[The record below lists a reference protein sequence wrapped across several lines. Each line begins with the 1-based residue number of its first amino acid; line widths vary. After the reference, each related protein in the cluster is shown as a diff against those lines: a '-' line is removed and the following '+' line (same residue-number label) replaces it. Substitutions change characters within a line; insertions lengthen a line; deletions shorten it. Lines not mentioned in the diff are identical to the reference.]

1 MSIESKKGEMDAK
14 LILLLS
20 LLSLSACT
28 EEGKRDMKVSEA
40 LAIIPEPAEMVL
52 DEGVFTFDSN
62 TLFVVE
68 NEAEKKVAQQLIA
81 LLSGMDERQIV
92 DEAPLQNFVHFVF
105 NSDLEEE
112 AYELSIAK
120 GSIEIKAGAYNGFL
134 YAVQTLRQLLPL
146 SEGSKVVPCLM
157 IKDHPRFPWRGLM
170 LDVSRHFFEKEY
182 ILRTIDRM
190 ALFKLNTLHLHLIDD
205 QGWRMEIKK
214 YPKLTEVGGFRVDQ
228 EDKHWNARTD
238 NDPTEKGDFGGFY
251 TQKDLKEIVAYAA
264 TRGITVMP
272 EIEMPAHVTAAIAA
286 YPEFS
291 CREVAVAVP
300 SGGLW
305 PITDIYCAGKESTFE
320 FLEDVMEEVM
330 DIFPSNYIHMGGDE
344 ATRTNWESCADC
356 QNRMKEEELENTE
369 ELQSYFIR
377 RMERYLSS
385 KGRVLIGWDEILE
398 GGLAP
403 GATVMSWRGFKG
415 GWEASEQGHD
425 VVMTPGDYVYLDQY
439 QGDPDNEPIAFGGF
453 VPLSKVYS
461 FDPIVDSMS
470 TEQRKHILGGQA
482 NLWSEFVTNEEKS
495 EYMLFPRLP
504 ALAEVLWTPAEK
516 KDWASFSKKIRPLMD
531 WLDHLGINYAKS
543 AYAVSAVSILD
554 TIEHTLKVSL
564 DCEMPDME
572 IRYSIDDEN
581 LNHESTLYTKPLT
594 IDNTATLRTAV
605 FQDGEVAGA
614 MLNKT
619 FNFHKAVWKAATYEP
634 MYYSAYSG
642 QGEKTLVNVIRGS
655 KNFHDKQ
662 WLAWLVD
669 DPEITIDLDTSTMIS
684 SVRIGVMENQGS
696 GIYYP
701 LNVKVFLSQNGQS
714 FEEVGDFIRPFKNNA
729 DTELEDFEIAFSKS
743 KARWVKLK
751 VDNLGHPP
759 KGGDAWLFIDEIAV
773 E

>member
-1 MSIESKKGEMDAK
+1 MIA
-14 LILLLS
+14 
-20 LLSLSACT
+20 ACG
-28 EEGKRDMKVSEA
+28 EEGKSDKKVHET
-40 LAIIPEPAEMVL
+40 LAIIPEPAVMML
-52 DEGVFTFDSN
+52 TDGSFIFDSN
-62 TLFVVE
+62 TQFVVE
-68 NEAEKKVAQQLIA
+68 DESEQKIAQLLITLLPGIEEKQIVNEA
-81 LLSGMDERQIV
+81 
-92 DEAPLQNFVHFVF
+92 PTQNFVHFL
-105 NSDLEEE
+105 SDPALEEE
-112 AYELSIAK
+112 AYDLSITTS
-120 GSIEIKAGAYNGFL
+120 SIELKASAYNGFL
-134 YAVQTLRQLLPL
+134 YAVQTLHQLIPI
-146 SEGSKVVPCLM
+146 SDDPNAVPCLT
-157 IKDHPRFPWRGLM
+157 IKDHPRFPWRGVM

-182 ILRTIDRM
+182 ILKTIDRM

-205 QGWRMEIKK
+205 QGWRIEIKK
-214 YPKLTEVGGFRVDQ
+214 YPKLTEVGGFRVNQ
-228 EDKHWNARTD
+228 EHKHWNARTD
-238 NDPTEKGDFGGFY
+238 NDPSEKGDFGGFY
-251 TQKDLKEIVAYAA
+251 TQEDLKEIVAYAE

-291 CREVAVAVP
+291 CREVPVAVP

-305 PITDIYCAGKESTFE
+305 PITDIYCPGKESTFE

-330 DIFPSNYIHMGGDE
+330 EIFPSKYIHVGGDE
-344 ATRTNWESCADC
+344 ATRTNWESCSDC
-356 QNRMKEEELENTE
+356 KNRMKEEGLENTE

-377 RMERYLSS
+377 RMERFLSS

-425 VVMTPGDYVYLDQY
+425 VVMTPGDYVYLNQY

-470 TEQRKHILGGQA
+470 TEQKKHILGAQA
-482 NLWSEFVTNEEKS
+482 NLWSEFITDEEMS

-504 ALAEVLWTPAEK
+504 ALAEVLWTPLEK

-531 WLDHLGINYAKS
+531 RLDHLGINYAKS
-543 AYAVSAVSILD
+543 AYAVTASSLLD
-554 TIEHTLKVSL
+554 TVKNDLTVSL
-564 DCEMPDME
+564 ECEMPDME
-572 IRYSIDDEN
+572 IRYSINNEKLDYQ
-581 LNHESTLYTKPLT
+581 STLYTKPFN
-594 IDNTATLRTAV
+594 IDKTSTLRTAV
-605 FQDGEVAGA
+605 FQDGEAAGA

-619 FNFHKAVWKAATYEP
+619 FNFHKAVGKPATYEP
-634 MYYSAYSG
+634 IYYSGYSG
-642 QGEKTLVNVIRGS
+642 QGKKTLMNVIRGS

-669 DPEITIDLDTSTMIS
+669 DPEIVIDLETPMAIS
-684 SVRIGVMENQGS
+684 SVSVGVMENQGS

-701 LNVKVFLSQNGQS
+701 TSVKVSLSEDGQS
-714 FEEVGDFIRPFKNNA
+714 FEEVGEYKRPFKNNG
-729 DTELEDFEIAFSKS
+729 DTELDDFGISFSERE
-743 KARWVKLK
+743 ARWIKLK

-759 KGGDAWLFIDEIAV
+759 KGGDAWLFIDEITV